1 MPSICSF
8 SLPGQATAAPAY
20 PEAVLNSL
28 RRARATTVA
37 RLFTMAI
44 AAGLLFAAIA
54 VPTVAGIGVLT
65 KTTISNFDHLSV
77 PKLGLLPVRSEIY
90 DRTGRLITYYYPN
103 GIDRVPVTYDQI
115 SEPMRQ
121 AILAIEDARFYQHG
135 AIDPKGTIRALVNN
149 LEHKAVQGGSTLA
162 QQYVKNAL
170 VLTARTKQE
179 RADAISETPAR
190 KLRELRMAIN
200 VEHELTK
207 DELLAAYLSVA
218 YFNNQA
224 YGVQIAA
231 QRYFHTTAKK
241 LTLAQS
247 ALLAGIVENPSRF
260 NPLEHPGDAKARR
273 NIVLQRMLQ
282 LHDISKARAQ
292 RAMAAP
298 LGLDASTTQLQEGC
312 SARSTKLAKAAFF
325 CDYVLSVMRQDPAYH
340 QAYQAMNQTG
350 GLKIFTTLD
359 PVDQHA
365 AQHAVNYMLPP
376 PPSQFNP
383 AGNAATE
390 VLIQPGTGRVR
401 AIALDR
407 PYGTGPGQTNVNYAV
422 DTKFNGGAGVQT
434 GSSSK
439 LFTLLTALKQGIP
452 FGFNLKVSSPESI
465 TGYTNCKGQP
475 ITTPYLVNNSE
486 GPSKPE
492 AFTLYNG
499 TTMSINVFYAHL
511 EQQVGLCNVVKT
523 AASLGVHRA
532 NGTSLFDGVGK
543 PGSANYQYPA
553 DDIPSFTLGSVNV
566 SPMTMAAAYAAV
578 AARGV
583 YCSPIAIQRIVDR
596 TGEHLPVKSADCHRV
611 LSPQVADAATH
622 ILQGVLVSPGT
633 AAGDQFT
640 QHGVVPPQAGKTG
653 TANDFDF
660 AAFGG
665 FTPRLAG
672 YVVMFYPPRTRSM
685 AGPNSC
691 YRLSSGSFFCA
702 GEMFGANSGQI
713 WQYTFQH
720 ARLGKSIAQFVP
732 VPGTS
737 AYYSLGDG
745 VNSPKP
751 PKKKGHGHGG
761 GGGGGGGNG
770 NGDGTGPGSGGGGGG
785 DGGGPGNGGG
795 GGGVNGHTQP

>member
-1 MPSICSF
+1 M
-8 SLPGQATAAPAY
+8 
-20 PEAVLNSL
+20 AV
-28 RRARATTVA
+28 
-37 RLFTMAI
+37 

-65 KTTISNFDHLSV
+65 KTAISKFDHMAV

-90 DRTGRLITYYYPN
+90 DRKGHLITYYYPN

-115 SEPMRQ
+115 SVPMRQ

-135 AIDPKGTIRALVNN
+135 AIDPKGTIRALINN
-149 LEHKAVQGGSTLA
+149 LQHKAVQGGSTLA

-170 VLTARTKQE
+170 ILTAKTKAE
-179 RADAISETPAR
+179 RNAAISETPAR

-207 DELLAAYLSVA
+207 NQLLAAYLSVA

-247 ALLAGIVENPSRF
+247 ALLAGIVENPSLY
-260 NPLEHPGDAKARR
+260 NPLEHPGFAKARR
-273 NIVLQRMLQ
+273 NVVLERMLQ

-292 RAMAAP
+292 KAMARP
-298 LGLDASTTQLQEGC
+298 LGLNASTTQLQEGC
-312 SARSTKLAKAAFF
+312 DARSTKLAKAAFF
-325 CDYVLSVMRQDPAYH
+325 CDYVLSVMRQDPAYTE
-340 QAYQAMNQTG
+340 AYQAMNQTG
-350 GLKIFTTLD
+350 GLKIYTTLD
-359 PVDQHA
+359 PVDQRA
-365 AQHAVNYMLPP
+365 AQHAVNYMLPAP
-376 PPSQFNP
+376 PNRFNP

-390 VLIQPGTGRVR
+390 VLIQPGTGRIR

-407 PYGTGPGQTNVNYAV
+407 PYGTGPGETNVDYAV
-422 DTKFNGGAGVQT
+422 DTKFNGGQGVQT

-439 LFTLLTALKQGIP
+439 LFTLLTALKQGVP
-452 FGFNLKVSSPESI
+452 FGFNMKVSSPESI

-499 TTMSINVFYAHL
+499 TTQSINVFYAHL
-511 EQQVGLCNVVKT
+511 EQKVGLCQVVQT
-523 AASLGVHRA
+523 AQSLGVHRA
-532 NGTSLFDGVGK
+532 NGTSLTEGVGK

-583 YCSPIAIQRIVDR
+583 YCEPIAIQRIVDR
-596 TGEHLPVKSADCHRV
+596 TGDHLPVKSANCHRV
-611 LSPQVADAATH
+611 LSTQVADAAIH
-622 ILQGVLVSPGT
+622 VLQGVLVSPGT

-640 QHGVVPPQAGKTG
+640 QNGVIPPQAGKTG

-691 YRLSSGSFFCA
+691 YRLASGSFFCA
-702 GEMFGANSGQI
+702 GEMFGANSGMI

-720 ARLGKSIAQFVP
+720 ANLGKTIAQFVP
-732 VPGTS
+732 VPGDS
-737 AYYSLGDG
+737 PFYSMGDG

-751 PKKKGHGHGG
+751 PKNKKGHGGG
-761 GGGGGGGNG
+761 HGGGNG
-770 NGDGTGPGSGGGGGG
+770 NGDGTGGGPPGNGGGGGGGNGGGG
-785 DGGGPGNGGG
+785 DGGGPGKGGG
-795 GGGVNGHTQP
+795 GGGVNGHALP

>member
-1 MPSICSF
+1 M
-8 SLPGQATAAPAY
+8 
-20 PEAVLNSL
+20 AV
-28 RRARATTVA
+28 
-37 RLFTMAI
+37 

-65 KTTISNFDHLSV
+65 KTAISNFDHMSV

-90 DRTGRLITYYYPN
+90 DRKGHLITYYYPN

-115 SEPMRQ
+115 SAPMRQ

-135 AIDPKGTIRALVNN
+135 AIDPKGTIRALINN
-149 LEHKAVQGGSTLA
+149 LQHKAVQGGSTLA

-170 VLTARTKQE
+170 VLTAKTKAE
-179 RADAISETPAR
+179 RLAAISETPSR

-207 DELLAAYLSVA
+207 NQLLAAYLSVA

-224 YGVQIAA
+224 YGVEIAA
-231 QRYFHTTAKK
+231 ERYFHTTAKK

-247 ALLAGIVENPSRF
+247 ALLAGIVENPSRY
-260 NPLEHPGDAKARR
+260 NPLRYPGNAKARR
-273 NIVLQRMLQ
+273 NVVLQRMLQ
-282 LHDISKARAQ
+282 LGDISRARAEK
-292 RAMAAP
+292 AMSRP
-298 LGLDASTTQLQEGC
+298 LGLNASTNQLQEGC

-325 CDYVLSVMRQDPAYH
+325 CDYVLSVMSQDPAYT

-350 GLKIFTTLD
+350 GLKIYTTLD
-359 PVDQHA
+359 PVDQRA
-365 AQHAVNYMLPP
+365 AQHAVNYMLPAP
-376 PPSQFNP
+376 PNRFNP

-407 PYGTGPGQTNVNYAV
+407 PYGNGPGQTTVNYAV
-422 DTKFNGGAGVQT
+422 DTKFNGGQGVQT

-499 TTMSINVFYAHL
+499 TTQSINVFYAHL
-511 EQQVGLCNVVKT
+511 EQQVGLCQVVQT
-523 AASLGVHRA
+523 AQSLGVHRA
-532 NGTSLFDGVGK
+532 NGTSLTEGVGK
-543 PGSANYQYPA
+543 PGSPNYQYPA

-583 YCSPIAIQRIVDR
+583 YCEPIAIQRIVDR
-596 TGEHLPVKSADCHRV
+596 TGDHLPVKSADCHRV
-611 LSPQVADAATH
+611 LSTQVADAAIH
-622 ILQGVLVSPGT
+622 VLQGVLVSPGT

-640 QHGVVPPQAGKTG
+640 QNGVVPPQAGKTG

-691 YRLSSGSFFCA
+691 YRLASGSFYCA
-702 GEMFGANSGQI
+702 GEMFGMNSGMI
-713 WQYTFQH
+713 WQFTFQH
-720 ARLGKSIAQFVP
+720 ANLGKTIAQFVP
-732 VPGTS
+732 VPS
-737 AYYSLGDG
+737 DSPFYSMGDG

-751 PKKKGHGHGG
+751 PKKKKDHGG
-761 GGGGGGGNG
+761 GGHGGGGGNG
-770 NGDGTGPGSGGGGGG
+770 NGNGTGGGPPGNGGGGGG
-785 DGGGPGNGGG
+785 GNGGGPGNGGG
-795 GGGVNGHTQP
+795 GGGVNGHALLP

>member
-1 MPSICSF
+1 M
-8 SLPGQATAAPAY
+8 
-20 PEAVLNSL
+20 AV
-28 RRARATTVA
+28 
-37 RLFTMAI
+37 

-65 KTTISNFDHLSV
+65 KTAISNFDHMAV

-90 DRTGRLITYYYPN
+90 DRKGHLITYYYPN
-103 GIDRVPVTYDQI
+103 GIDRVPVTYSQI
-115 SEPMRQ
+115 AVPMRQ
-121 AILAIEDARFYQHG
+121 AILAIEDSRFYQHG
-135 AIDPKGTIRALVNN
+135 AIDPKGTIRALINN

-170 VLTARTKQE
+170 ILTAKTTAE
-179 RADAISETPAR
+179 RKAAISETPAR

-207 DELLAAYLSVA
+207 NQLLAAYLSVA

-231 QRYFHTTAKK
+231 QRYFHTSAKK

-247 ALLAGIVENPSRF
+247 ALLAGIVENPSLY
-260 NPLEHPGDAKARR
+260 NPLEHPGFAKARR
-273 NIVLQRMLQ
+273 NVVLERMLQ

-292 RAMAAP
+292 KAMSAP
-298 LGLDASTTQLQEGC
+298 LGLDASTNQLQEGC

-325 CDYVLSVMRQDPAYH
+325 CDYVLSVMRQDPAYTE
-340 QAYQAMNQTG
+340 AYQAMNQTG
-350 GLKIFTTLD
+350 GLKIYTTLD
-359 PVDQHA
+359 PVDQRA
-365 AQHAVNYMLPP
+365 AQHAVNYMLPAP
-376 PPSQFNP
+376 PNQFNP

-407 PYGTGPGQTNVNYAV
+407 PYGTGPGQTNVDYAV
-422 DTKFNGGAGVQT
+422 DTRFNGGQGVQT

-439 LFTLLTALKQGIP
+439 LFTLLTALKQGVP
-452 FGFNLKVSSPESI
+452 FGFNMKVSSPESI
-465 TGYTNCKGQP
+465 LGYTNCKGQP

-486 GPSKPE
+486 GPSKPA

-499 TTMSINVFYAHL
+499 TTQSINVFYANL
-511 EQQVGLCNVVKT
+511 EQKVGLCQVVQT
-523 AASLGVHRA
+523 AQSLGVHRA
-532 NGTSLFDGVGK
+532 NGTSLTEGVGK
-543 PGSANYQYPA
+543 VGSPNYQYPA

-566 SPMTMAAAYAAV
+566 SPMTMAAAYATV

-583 YCSPIAIQRIVDR
+583 YCEPIAIQRIVDR
-596 TGEHLPVKSADCHRV
+596 TGAHLPVKSANCHRV
-611 LSPQVADAATH
+611 LSTQVADAAIH
-622 ILQGVLVSPGT
+622 VLQGVLVSPGT

-640 QHGVVPPQAGKTG
+640 QNGVVPPQAGKTG

-685 AGPNSC
+685 QGPDSC
-691 YRLSSGSFFCA
+691 YRLASGSFFCA
-702 GEMFGANSGQI
+702 GEMFGMNSGMI
-713 WQYTFQH
+713 WQFTFQH
-720 ARLGKSIAQFVP
+720 ANLGKTIAQFVP
-732 VPGTS
+732 VPLDS
-737 AYYSLGDG
+737 PYYSMGDG

-751 PKKKGHGHGG
+751 PKKKKGGGHGHGG
-761 GGGGGGGNG
+761 GGPGNGNGTGNGTGPGGGGGNGGGGGGGNG
-770 NGDGTGPGSGGGGGG
+770 GG
-785 DGGGPGNGGG
+785 GNGGG
-795 GGGVNGHTQP
+795 GGGGNGVNGHAQPAA

>member
-1 MPSICSF
+1 MAFTGGESRRLGGCQAPLEGCEKVTYGSPGRSARPWRAHFTDSPHGLYAAEVLVTRRCDLPRRDRHSAGIGITRTPPACGF
-8 SLPGQATAAPAY
+8 SGPDQAAAAPAY
-20 PEAVLNSL
+20 PEPVLNSL

-37 RLFTMAI
+37 RLITMAV

-54 VPTVAGIGVLT
+54 VPTVAGIGILT
-65 KTTISNFDHLSV
+65 KTAISKFDHLSV

-90 DRTGRLITYYYPN
+90 DRRGHLITYYYPN
-103 GIDRVPVTYDQI
+103 GIDRVPVTYSQI

-135 AIDPKGTIRALVNN
+135 AIDAKGTIRALVNN

-170 VLTARTKQE
+170 VLTARNAKE
-179 RADAISETPAR
+179 RADAISEPPAR
-190 KLRELRMAIN
+190 KPRELRMAIN

-207 DELLAAYLSVA
+207 NQLLAAYLSVA

-247 ALLAGIVENPSRF
+247 ALLAGIVENPSRY
-260 NPLEHPGDAKARR
+260 NPLEHPGHARARR
-273 NIVLQRMLQ
+273 NVVLARMLE
-282 LHDISKARAQ
+282 LHDISKARADK
-292 RAMAAP
+292 AMAAP

-340 QAYQAMNQTG
+340 EAYQAMNQTG
-350 GLKIFTTLD
+350 GLKIYTTLD

-376 PPSQFNP
+376 PPNQFNP

-407 PYGTGPGQTNVNYAV
+407 PYGTGPGQTNVDYAV
-422 DTKFNGGAGVQT
+422 DTPFNGGQGVQT
-434 GSSSK
+434 GSSPQ
-439 LFTLLTALKQGIP
+439 LFPLLTALKEGVP
-452 FGFNLKVSSPESI
+452 FGFNMKVASPESI
-465 TGYTNCKGQP
+465 LGYTNCKGQP
-475 ITTPYLVNNSE
+475 ITTPYVVNNAE
-486 GPSKPE
+486 GNSKPA

-499 TTMSINVFYAHL
+499 TTQSINVFFAHL
-511 EQQVGLCNVVKT
+511 EQKVGLCNVVKT

-532 NGTSLFDGVGK
+532 NGSSLFDGVGK
-543 PGSANYQYPA
+543 VGSPNYQYPA

-578 AARGV
+578 AARGK
-583 YCSPIAIQRIVDR
+583 YCEPIAIQRIVDR
-596 TGEHLPVKSADCHRV
+596 TGDHLPVKSANCHQV
-611 LSPQVADAATH
+611 LSPQVADAAIH
-622 ILQGVLVSPGT
+622 VLQGVLVSPGT

-660 AAFGG
+660 APFGG
-665 FTPRLAG
+665 
-672 YVVMFYPPRTRSM
+672 VPPR
-685 AGPNSC
+685 P
-691 YRLSSGSFFCA
+691 
-702 GEMFGANSGQI
+702 
-713 WQYTFQH
+713 
-720 ARLGKSIAQFVP
+720 ARH
-732 VPGTS
+732 
-737 AYYSLGDG
+737 G
-745 VNSPKP
+745 V
-751 PKKKGHGHGG
+751 G
-761 GGGGGGGNG
+761 
-770 NGDGTGPGSGGGGGG
+770 
-785 DGGGPGNGGG
+785 
-795 GGGVNGHTQP
+795 